1 MLIPNIQIRRT
12 NVTEKKICSLV
23 THFSIIPDFR
33 VNRRKRHK
41 LIDIMVIAVCAV
53 ICGADDWNAMEKFG
67 KAKQDWFSQFLE
79 LPNGIPSHD
88 TFNRVF
94 SLLSPEAFRECFINW
109 IQDVAEI
116 LPGQVIPID
125 GKTVRRS
132 HDRKSGKAAI
142 HMVSAWATETKLVL
156 GQVKTDEKSNEI
168 TAIPEL
174 LNLLDVNGC
183 VISIDAMGCQ
193 KKIAEQ
199 IIDQGGDYVFGL
211 KGNQG
216 NLHKEVEHFFTGNDD
231 QYIDSFDFFTEE
243 DLTHGRKTVR
253 RYYTSDALEGISEAS
268 KWEGLK
274 TIAMVEC
281 ESERNGK
288 HSHELR
294 CYIGSIENDAKV
306 FAEAV
311 RSHWGIENELHWVLD
326 MSFREDESRIREG
339 NAAENF
345 AVLRHFALNLLKQEK
360 TAKVG
365 IKNKRLMAGWD
376 NDYLLKVLNG
386 L

>member
-1 MLIPNIQIRRT
+1 
-12 NVTEKKICSLV
+12 
-23 THFSIIPDFR
+23 
-33 VNRRKRHK
+33 
-41 LIDIMVIAVCAV
+41 MVIAVCAI

-174 LNLLDVNGC
+174 LDLLDVNGC
-183 VISIDAMGCQ
+183 VVSIDAMGCQ

-216 NLHKEVEHFFTGNDD
+216 NLHKEVEHFFTGEGD

-288 HSHELR
+288 HSHEFR
-294 CYIGSIENDAKV
+294 CYIGSSETLFV
-306 FAEAV
+306 FFRWYKLRKFLLNSEAM
-311 RSHWGIENELHWVLD
+311 GKKQLHGFD
-326 MSFREDESRIREG
+326 IPSEDESRIRQG

-345 AVLRHFALNLLKQEK
+345 AVLRHLALNLLKQEK

>member
-1 MLIPNIQIRRT
+1 MSQ
-12 NVTEKKICSLV
+12 KKIFSLV
-23 THFSIIPDFR
+23 THFSTIPDFR
-33 VNRRKRHK
+33 INRGKRHK

-53 ICGADDWNAMEKFG
+53 ICGADDWNAIEKFG
-67 KAKQDWFSQFLE
+67 KAKQDWFCQFLE

-94 SLLSPEAFRECFINW
+94 SSLSPESFRECFINW

-116 LPGQVIPID
+116 LPGQIIPID
-125 GKTVRRS
+125 GKTLRRS

-156 GQVKTDEKSNEI
+156 GQVKTEEKSNEI

-174 LNLLDVNGC
+174 LDLIDVTGC
-183 VISIDAMGCQ
+183 VVSIDAMGCQ

-216 NLHKEVEHFFTGNDD
+216 NLHKEVENFFTGDD
-231 QYIDSFDFFTEE
+231 GQYIDSFDFFTEE
-243 DLTHGRKTVR
+243 DLAHGRKVVR

-268 KWEGLK
+268 KWEGLT

-288 HSHELR
+288 HSNELR

-326 MSFREDESRIREG
+326 MSFREDESRIRQG

-376 NDYLLKVLNG
+376 NDYLLKVLNS

>member
-1 MLIPNIQIRRT
+1 
-12 NVTEKKICSLV
+12 
-23 THFSIIPDFR
+23 
-33 VNRRKRHK
+33 
-41 LIDIMVIAVCAV
+41 MVIAVCAV
-53 ICGADDWNAMEKFG
+53 ICGADDWNAIEKFG
-67 KAKQDWFSQFLE
+67 KAKQDWFSEFLE

-94 SLLSPEAFRECFINW
+94 SSLSPEAFRECFINW
-109 IQDVAEI
+109 IQDVAET
-116 LPGQVIPID
+116 LPGQIIPID
-125 GKTVRRS
+125 GKTLRRS

-174 LNLLDVNGC
+174 IDLLDVNGC
-183 VISIDAMGCQ
+183 VVSIDAMGCQ
-193 KKIAEQ
+193 KKIAKQ

-211 KGNQG
+211 KGNQR
-216 NLHKEVEHFFTGNDD
+216 NLHKEVENFFIEHND

-243 DLTHGRKTVR
+243 DLTHGRKTIR

-274 TIAMVEC
+274 TVAMVEC

-288 HSHELR
+288 YSHELR
-294 CYIGSIENDAKV
+294 CYIGSIDNDAKV
-306 FAEAV
+306 FAKAV

-326 MSFREDESRIREG
+326 MSFREDESRIRQG

-376 NDYLLKVLNG
+376 NDYLLNVLNG